1 MKKKIVGNTM
11 ITILETIHGNE
22 DPISIFY
29 LFIYFGMKMVKK
41 LITNSFGTYIDIG
54 LNFFFFWLRNDIGLK
69 LSVYKNKISIM
80 VD

>member
-41 LITNSFGTYIDIG
+41 LVTNSVGTYIDIG
-54 LNFFFFWLRNDIGLK
+54 LNFFLVFLK
-69 LSVYKNKISIM
+69 K
-80 VD
+80 

>member
-22 DPISIFY
+22 DPTSIFY

-54 LNFFFFWLRNDIGLK
+54 LNFFFFG
-69 LSVYKNKISIM
+69 
-80 VD
+80 